1 MTLNVPVA
9 PVQENVVGAIAIGT
23 LMTILPI
30 RTDVVLKIAYP
41 PPAMLQKKN
50 NDLFSWATMKLLIA
64 TELGG
69 INPDGIFQG

>member
-41 PPAMLQKKN
+41 PPAMLQKK
-50 NDLFSWATMKLLIA
+50 TMIYF
-64 TELGG
+64 LGL
-69 INPDGIFQG
+69 Q